1 VVLKSQ
7 SLLFEVMLRT
17 YDKIKVVPVQVIK
30 LEELIQYETMVDS
43 M

>member
-1 VVLKSQ
+1 MVLKSQ